1 VCSGVVVVESRCRRF
16 VSVSRV
22 LSQHNDAVIDAVCEE
37 GRAWWLVLGPD
48 NAPDNWTELLP
59 LPRIEVEVA
68 EQPAAELSPTA
79 EVIKNLVE
87 RMGDGSLT
95 LAKALEEFRD
105 HSLGFE
111 PTPPATL
118 PASANR
124 LVERVAAA
132 IAEAMVISDSA
143 AACAA
148 IREVALALRDPAT
161 PAKDAPTVAYWLER
175 EASR

>member
-1 VCSGVVVVESRCRRF
+1 
-16 VSVSRV
+16 
-22 LSQHNDAVIDAVCEE
+22 
-37 GRAWWLVLGPD
+37 
-48 NAPDNWTELLP
+48 
-59 LPRIEVEVA
+59 VA